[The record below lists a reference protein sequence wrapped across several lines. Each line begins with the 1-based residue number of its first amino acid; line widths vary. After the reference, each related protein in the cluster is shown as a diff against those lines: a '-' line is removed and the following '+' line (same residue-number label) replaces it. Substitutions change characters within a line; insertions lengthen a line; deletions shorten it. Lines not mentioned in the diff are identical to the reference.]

1 MKLFSPDSPIG
12 RAISLI
18 ADLVILNLLFFFS
31 CMPVITIGEGACLEV
46 TGGGRVSLAYG
57 NTFNITGSIENAKT
71 ADKANI
77 QPSLIIPAG
86 ISITGGSGATMNV
99 TNAYVKIGDTSSKN
113 SVANGTF
120 TLNFNNSI
128 AEFSTQLTFA
138 EPTSGKTPTFNMNVK
153 NSVLT
158 TGTKLIAAA
167 PNSNVKL
174 DNSIVTLA
182 TYFRNSGK
190 FEVVNGSVL
199 TGSTIQFGENG
210 GNDGALTVDNSE
222 VTINASSAGHALD
235 GKGTGSITLK
245 NGAEATV
252 TYYKGIT
259 VNADATSTF
268 TGTEVK

>member
-1 MKLFSPDSPIG
+1 M
-12 RAISLI
+12 
-18 ADLVILNLLFFFS
+18 
-31 CMPVITIGEGACLEV
+31 
-46 TGGGRVSLAYG
+46 
-57 NTFNITGSIENAKT
+57 
-71 ADKANI
+71 
-77 QPSLIIPAG
+77 IIPAG
-86 ISITGGSGATMNV
+86 ISITGGSDATMNV

-113 SVANGTF
+113 SAANGTF
-120 TLNFNNSI
+120 ALNFNNSI
-128 AEFSTQLTFA
+128 AEFSKQLTFA
-138 EPTSGKTPTFNMNVK
+138 EPTSGKNPTFNLNVT

-174 DNSIVTLA
+174 DNSIVTIA

-190 FEVVNGSVL
+190 FEVVNDSVL

-210 GNDGALTVDNSE
+210 GNDGELIVDASV
-222 VTINASSAGHALD
+222 VTINASSTGHALD
-235 GKGTGSITLK
+235 GKGNGSITLT